1 MAKKDKRLKVVKGEL
16 SKITYGKRDILWF
29 FQWLKLAV
37 DLVGKNIEFNKQKN
51 FTNRQLYK
59 KEDYDRKVY
68 GTATGTIKHKLK
80 VIAWKEIDLKE
91 LKQSKLILQ
100 MTDRERF
107 KFLEKM
113 FVKYRHL
120 FGDFTIRYVE
130 TPKNLINDDNYFTVQ
145 IPISK
150 NRVEIDAELDQLRK
164 LHKLPN
170 VEKKRN
176 INFHRG
182 IKHIEMKRLWEV
194 YKYKQDPNLSNQIIA
209 KRVGYKTGKSYTMKN
224 NKKQTA
230 GIRQVQLTY
239 SSAKKLLL
247 NIAKGE
253 FPKNKI

>member
-1 MAKKDKRLKVVKGEL
+1 MAKKDKRLKVFKGEL
-16 SKITYGKRDILWF
+16 SKITYGKKDILWF

-37 DLVGKNIEFNKQKN
+37 DLDGKNIEFGKSKK
-51 FTNRQLYK
+51 FTGGGR
-59 KEDYDRKVY
+59 Y
-68 GTATGTIKHKLK
+68 GSATGTIKHKLK
-80 VIAWKEIDLKE
+80 VTAWKEIDLKE

-100 MTDRERF
+100 MTDRDRF

-120 FGDFTIRYVE
+120 FGDFTIRYVK
-130 TPKNLINDDNYFTVQ
+130 TPKDLINDDNYFTVQ

>member
-1 MAKKDKRLKVVKGEL
+1 MAKKDKRLKVFKGEL
-16 SKITYGKRDILWF
+16 SKITYGKKDILWF

-37 DLVGKNIEFNKQKN
+37 DLDGKNIEFGKSKK
-51 FTNRQLYK
+51 FTGGGR
-59 KEDYDRKVY
+59 Y
-68 GTATGTIKHKLK
+68 GSATGTIKHKLK

-91 LKQSKLILQ
+91 LKESKSILQ
-100 MTDRERF
+100 MTDRDRF

-120 FGDFTIRYVE
+120 FGDFTIRYVK
-130 TPKNLINDDNYFTVQ
+130 TPKDLINDDNYFTVQ

>member
-1 MAKKDKRLKVVKGEL
+1 MAKKDKRLKVFKGEL
-16 SKITYGKRDILWF
+16 SKITYGKKDILWF

-37 DLVGKNIEFNKQKN
+37 DLDGKNIEFGKSKK
-51 FTNRQLYK
+51 FTGGGR
-59 KEDYDRKVY
+59 Y
-68 GTATGTIKHKLK
+68 GSATGTIKHKLK

-100 MTDRERF
+100 MTDRDRF

-120 FGDFTIRYVE
+120 FGDFTIRYVK
-130 TPKNLINDDNYFTVQ
+130 TPKDLINDDNYFTVQ

>member
-1 MAKKDKRLKVVKGEL
+1 MAKKDKRLKVFKGEL
-16 SKITYGKRDILWF
+16 SKITYGKKDILWF

-37 DLVGKNIEFNKQKN
+37 DLDGKNIEFCKSKK
-51 FTNRQLYK
+51 FTGGGR
-59 KEDYDRKVY
+59 Y
-68 GTATGTIKHKLK
+68 GSATGTIKHKLK
-80 VIAWKEIDLKE
+80 VTAWKEIDLKE
-91 LKQSKLILQ
+91 LKESKSILQ
-100 MTDRERF
+100 MTDRDRF

-113 FVKYRHL
+113 FVKNRHL
-120 FGDFTIRYVE
+120 FSDFTNRYVK
-130 TPKNLINDDNYFTVQ
+130 TPKDLINDDNYFTVQ

-150 NRVEIDAELDQLRK
+150 NRVEIDAELDLIK
-164 LHKLPN
+164 NELLKLPN

>member
-1 MAKKDKRLKVVKGEL
+1 MAKKDKRLKVFKGEL
-16 SKITYGKRDILWF
+16 SKITYGKKDILWF

-37 DLVGKNIEFNKQKN
+37 DLDGKNIEFGKSKK
-51 FTNRQLYK
+51 FTGGGR
-59 KEDYDRKVY
+59 Y
-68 GTATGTIKHKLK
+68 GSATGTIKHKLK
-80 VIAWKEIDLKE
+80 VTAWKEIDLKE
-91 LKQSKLILQ
+91 LKESKSILQ
-100 MTDRERF
+100 MTDRDRF

-120 FGDFTIRYVE
+120 FGDFTIRYVK
-130 TPKNLINDDNYFTVQ
+130 TPKDLINDDNYFTVQ

-150 NRVEIDAELDQLRK
+150 NRVEIDAELDLIK
-164 LHKLPN
+164 NELLKLPN

-194 YKYKQDPNLSNQIIA
+194 YKYKQDPDLDNQIIA
-209 KRVGYKTGKSYTMKN
+209 KRVGYKTGKSYTMKS

-253 FPKNKI
+253 FPKNTI